1 MTSVYSCRINC
12 YISSRFLLI
21 YPQTAT
27 QLLKSFVQILTFVK
41 PHIFCKPSCLMILCL
56 NLIIHRRISQI
67 YHFPSIMRLFYPAS
81 SYPHKNH
88 SLLTPFILD
97 AINSIDSSTFFL
109 TVDYLGFTHVSLDL
123 RPSLSRAESISLLKS
138 CDCLIF
144 LSSIE
149 SFGLPLLEA
158 YENSIPIIAPFLE
171 YSYELFGDSIY
182 YFDFT
187 SFSFSFPF
195 AVSRLFSDKQS
206 STIKYPEL
214 AHSFSSMSSVSTH
227 ILSILSS
234 H

>member
-1 MTSVYSCRINC
+1 MFT
-12 YISSRFLLI
+12 
-21 YPQTAT
+21 
-27 QLLKSFVQILTFVK
+27 
-41 PHIFCKPSCLMILCL
+41 MILCL
-56 NLIIHRRISQI
+56 NLIIHRLAYLKSIIFRHYNEALLSCILLSSQKSLI
-67 YHFPSIMRLFYPAS
+67 AYTFYS
-81 SYPHKNH
+81 RCHKFNR
-88 SLLTPFILD
+88 FFY
-97 AINSIDSSTFFL
+97 FFL